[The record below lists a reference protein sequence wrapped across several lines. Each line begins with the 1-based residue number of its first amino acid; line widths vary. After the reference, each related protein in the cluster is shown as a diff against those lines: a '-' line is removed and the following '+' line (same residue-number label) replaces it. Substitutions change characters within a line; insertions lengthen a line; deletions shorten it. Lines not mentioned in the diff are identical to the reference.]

1 VPKVFLPKVLAR
13 HFILAHIVRPPDQP
27 VPRTKDTFMTLR
39 NKAVIVGVGESDIGR
54 LPHMTGLGLNA
65 QAARRAIKDAGLK
78 HTDIDGLLTAYSFTE
93 PYFMLGSVL
102 AEYLG
107 IKPTYGGSIITGG
120 ASPTTMLSHA
130 AQAVNT
136 GAAEVVL
143 VSAGENRA
151 TGMSR
156 DEAVGALTAVG
167 HPYFEAP
174 YGIGIPS
181 LYALV
186 ANAYM
191 AKYGTKREEMAA
203 VAANTRANA
212 LLHPN
217 AHMKKPLTV
226 QEVLD
231 SKPIS
236 DPLNMY
242 DCCLISDA
250 GGAFIVTTPE
260 RAKDLPG
267 KPVYLAGIGE
277 AHTHEHLTSAPSL
290 TEFGAEIS
298 GKRAYSMAGLG
309 PSDIDV
315 AMLYD
320 CFSIVPI
327 IEMEELGLAP
337 RGQGGAFFAEG
348 RAAIGGD
355 LPINTHGGMLSHAHA
370 GAVGGLMGIIEA
382 VRQLRGEADIRQ
394 TPNASTALVHG
405 EGGILSSHC
414 TAILTS
420 EAR

>member
-1 VPKVFLPKVLAR
+1 
-13 HFILAHIVRPPDQP
+13 
-27 VPRTKDTFMTLR
+27 MTLR
-39 NKAVIVGVGESDIGR
+39 NRAVIVGVGESDVGR

-65 QAARRAIKDAGLK
+65 EAAIRAIRDAGIS
-78 HTDIDGLLTAYSFTE
+78 HTQIDGLLTAYSFTE

-107 IKPTYGGSIITGG
+107 IQPTYASSIITGG
-120 ASPTTMLSHA
+120 ASPTVMLHHA
-130 AQAVNT
+130 AQAVET
-136 GAAEVVL
+136 GAAKVVL
-143 VSAGENRA
+143 VCAGENRA

-156 DEAVGALTAVG
+156 DEAVSALTAVG

-174 YGIGIPS
+174 YGVGIPS

-191 AKYGTKREEMAA
+191 AKYGTRREEMAA
-203 VAANTRANA
+203 VAVNTRANA
-212 LLHPN
+212 LKHPN
-217 AHMKKPLTV
+217 AHMKTPLSV
-226 QEVLD
+226 EDVLT

-260 RAKDLPG
+260 YARDLPS
-267 KPVYLAGIGE
+267 KSVYLAGIGE
-277 AHTHEHLTSAPSL
+277 AHTHEHLISAPSL

-298 GKRAYSMAGLG
+298 GERAYSMAGLG
-309 PSDIDV
+309 PQDIDV

-337 RGQGGAFFAEG
+337 RGEGGAFFAAG
-348 RAAIGGD
+348 HAAIGGK

-382 VRQLRGEADIRQ
+382 VRQLRGEAGERQ
-394 TPNASTALVHG
+394 TAGATAALVHG

-414 TAILTS
+414 TAILTA
-420 EAR
+420 EPR

>member
-1 VPKVFLPKVLAR
+1 
-13 HFILAHIVRPPDQP
+13 
-27 VPRTKDTFMTLR
+27 MTLR

-65 QAARRAIKDAGLK
+65 QAARRAVKDAGVSPR
-78 HTDIDGLLTAYSFTE
+78 DIDGLLTAYSFTE

-107 IKPTYGGSIITGG
+107 IRPSYCASVVVGG
-120 ASPTTMLSHA
+120 ASPAIMLHHA
-130 AQAVNT
+130 AQAVAT
-136 GAAEVVL
+136 GRASVVL
-143 VSAGENRA
+143 VCAGENRA

-156 DEAVGALTAVG
+156 DDAVTALAAVG

-181 LYALV
+181 LYAMV

-191 AKYGTKREEMAA
+191 ARYGTKREEMAA
-203 VAANTRANA
+203 VAVNTRCHAM
-212 LLHPN
+212 LHPN
-217 AHMKKPLTV
+217 AQMKDPLSIDD
-226 QEVLD
+226 VLS

-250 GGAFIVTTPE
+250 GGAFIVTSPE
-260 RAKDLPG
+260 RARDMKG
-267 KPVYLAGIGE
+267 RPVHLAGIGE

-290 TEFGAEIS
+290 TDFGAEHS
-298 GKRAYSMAGLG
+298 GRIAYDMAGLG
-309 PSDIDV
+309 PQDMDV

-327 IEMEELGLAP
+327 IEIEELGLVE
-337 RGQGGAFFAEG
+337 RGGGGAFFADG
-348 RAAIGGD
+348 RARVGGE
-355 LPINTHGGMLSHAHA
+355 LPVNTHGGMLSHAHA
-370 GAVGGLMGIIEA
+370 GAVGGLMGLIEA
-382 VRQLRGEADIRQ
+382 ARQLRGEAGERQ
-394 TPNASTALVHG
+394 VEGASAAIVHG

-414 TAILTS
+414 TAILTA